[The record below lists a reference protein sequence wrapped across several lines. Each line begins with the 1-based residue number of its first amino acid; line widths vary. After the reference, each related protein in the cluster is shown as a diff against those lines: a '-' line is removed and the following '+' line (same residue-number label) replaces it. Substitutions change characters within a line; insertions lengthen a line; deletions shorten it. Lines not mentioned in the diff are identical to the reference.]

1 LAGIHSMEIKIC
13 GITNLED
20 ALHACESG
28 ADAVGFIFY
37 RKSPRYIE
45 PRTSRDIIKEL
56 PRHISRVGVFVNH
69 NPSEVKDIFSLCGL
83 SMIQL
88 HGDESPEYCFQFP
101 ASTLIKAVSPKSE
114 SSLDTLERYPV
125 KAILVDSRIHGK
137 YGGTGKECDW
147 NLAIRVK
154 TVHPLILAGGL
165 TDANIRKAIKVVLPH
180 AVDLN
185 SGVEHSTGK
194 KDPLKVKNIIQMIRE
209 IDKYPLKDADK
220 SDLKIFT

>member
-1 LAGIHSMEIKIC
+1 MEIKIC
-13 GITNLED
+13 GITNLKD
-20 ALHACESG
+20 ALHACKSG
-28 ADAVGFIFY
+28 ADAIGFIFY

-45 PRTSRDIIKEL
+45 PRTARDIIKDL

-69 NPSEVKDIFSLCGL
+69 DPGEVKDIFSLCRL

-101 ASTLIKAVSPKSE
+101 SSTLIKAVSLKSE
-114 SSLDTLERYPV
+114 TSLDILEHYPV
-125 KAILVDSRIHGK
+125 KAILMDSRINGQ

-154 TVHPLILAGGL
+154 AVHPLILAGGL
-165 TDANIRKAIKVVLPH
+165 TDDNIREAIRVVSPH

-185 SGVEHSTGK
+185 SGVEHSPGK
-194 KDPLKVKNIIQMIRE
+194 KDPVKVKNIIQMIRE
-209 IDKYPLKDADK
+209 IKINGLKEVNT
-220 SDLKIFT
+220 SDSRIFTGTL

>member
-1 LAGIHSMEIKIC
+1 MEIKIC
-13 GITNLED
+13 GITNLKD

-28 ADAVGFIFY
+28 ADATGFIFY

-45 PRTSRDIIKEL
+45 PRTARDIIKEL

-69 NPSEVKDIFSLCGL
+69 DPGEVKDIFSLCGL

-88 HGDESPEYCFQFP
+88 HGDESPEYCFQFS
-101 ASTLIKAVSPKSE
+101 ASTLIKAVSPKFE
-114 SSLDTLERYPV
+114 TSLDTPERYPV
-125 KAILVDSRIHGK
+125 KAILMDSRINGR

-154 TVHPLILAGGL
+154 TVYPLILAGGL
-165 TDANIRKAIKVVLPH
+165 TDANIREAIRIVSPH

-185 SGVEHSTGK
+185 SGVEHSPGK
-194 KDPLKVKNIIQMIRE
+194 KDPIKVKNIIQMIQEIKTTGLRE
-209 IDKYPLKDADK
+209 VNT
-220 SDLKIFT
+220 SDSRIFTGTL